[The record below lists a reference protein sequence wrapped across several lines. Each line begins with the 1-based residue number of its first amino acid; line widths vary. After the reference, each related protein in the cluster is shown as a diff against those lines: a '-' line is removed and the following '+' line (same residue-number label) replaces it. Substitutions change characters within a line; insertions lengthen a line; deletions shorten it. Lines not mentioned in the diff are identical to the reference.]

1 MARSCTRKSIR
12 MHVSSQ
18 QHSRPDVPESSMLS
32 PTRSS
37 GLSNLVSHLER
48 YTYKDRVPAVNETC
62 VHNTLFSPSLRR
74 THCHELKKNVS
85 HCTTTVSDV
94 MASVA
99 PGFTDT
105 DSKLDIIYA
114 IVGVLAL
121 FVAILQLQEHQR
133 LRPQSR
139 AQKVGAS
146 EELEPPL
153 PQVGFVTMFARLD
166 NR

>member
-1 MARSCTRKSIR
+1 
-12 MHVSSQ
+12 
-18 QHSRPDVPESSMLS
+18 
-32 PTRSS
+32 
-37 GLSNLVSHLER
+37 
-48 YTYKDRVPAVNETC
+48 
-62 VHNTLFSPSLRR
+62 
-74 THCHELKKNVS
+74 
-85 HCTTTVSDV
+85 